1 MTTHTVTSHPVRS
14 DVPAPGPHDAP
25 AGGRST
31 RWALAGLASGIAGAG
46 AIISSLMVSA
56 IYDED
61 LKGDTA
67 GQAEKLADEIP
78 QLVTFHTLAGIS
90 AVLMVV
96 FAAGLYRRLRSTA
109 PESVAPMVAFSGL
122 FGTAIILMLGA
133 GLDTEFMFG
142 LDQGVTDPANAV
154 FYAHWIATI
163 PWVWGLVGLSGLAV
177 FAVARAGGVPRW
189 LGLVGLL
196 GGGLTLLLGISP
208 LQYMAGFTGPI
219 GVIVVALGFLLGDK
233 AFRSG
238 S

>member
-14 DVPAPGPHDAP
+14 DLPSAAPGADRA
-25 AGGRST
+25 ATRST
-31 RWALAGLASGIAGAG
+31 RWALAGLLSGITGAG
-46 AIISSLMVSA
+46 AIISTLMVTA
-56 IYDED
+56 VYDED

-67 GQAEKLADEIP
+67 GQAEKLADQVP
-78 QLVTFHTLAGIS
+78 QMVAFHTLACVS
-90 AVLMVV
+90 AALMVV

-142 LDQGVTDPANAV
+142 LDQGLIDPANAV
-154 FYAHWIATI
+154 FYAHWTATI
-163 PWVWGLVGLSGLAV
+163 PWVWGFVGLSGLAV

-196 GGGLTLLLGISP
+196 GGGLTLLIGVSP
-208 LQYMAGFTGPI
+208 LQYMAGFTGPV
-219 GVIVVALGFLLGDK
+219 GLVVVSLGFLLGDK